1 MKQTYSP
8 KDVAKAVGVSESS
21 LKRWADDGRLNV
33 IRTVGGHRRI
43 TFHEAIRFA
52 RESTLPIVRPDI
64 LGLPELAKAEPF
76 REHEASDALQTLLTE
91 GKAEDT
97 RALLIDLYLRGTSAA
112 AICDGPVREV
122 MSRMGEQ
129 WHCDGARGIYLEHRA
144 TDTILQAMTALRA
157 IVGQPTSGTTDEQPA
172 PVALGG
178 APSGDP
184 YLLPSIAIA
193 LTLCEQGLHEINLGP
208 DTPVEALVAAAQQYQ
223 PRLLWLSCSV
233 TDVRPKPAALVSLL
247 DYLDE
252 HQAVL
257 VTGGR
262 GFIEK
267 PLKPHPRV
275 KLCDSMTELAAFVDG
290 FILKAA

>member
-1 MKQTYSP
+1 M
-8 KDVAKAVGVSESS
+8 GVSESS
-21 LKRWADDGRLNV
+21 LKRWADHGRLNV

-43 TFHEAIRFA
+43 SFHEAIRFA
-52 RESTLPIVRPDI
+52 RESNLPITRPEI

-76 REHEASDALQTLLTE
+76 RDQESSEALQTLLTE
-91 GKAEDT
+91 GRAEET
-97 RALLIDLYLRGTSAA
+97 RALLVDLYLRGTSAA

-122 MSRMGEQ
+122 MVRMGEH

-144 TDTILQAMTALRA
+144 TDTILQAMTALRS
-157 IVGQPTSGTTDEQPA
+157 IVGRPTSGTTDENPA

-208 DTPVEALVAAAQQYQ
+208 DTPVGALLAAAEQYH

-233 TDVRPKPAALVSLL
+233 TEIRPKPSILAPLL

-262 GFIEK
+262 GFVEK
-267 PLKPHPRV
+267 PLAPHPRV